1 MSGVNATQFTFEG
14 FEAVAARIRAAA
26 GGAAYLVV
34 QDRTVRGQDVRLGRH
49 DLSDESAEAADAAV
63 RWLAELAQRNTV
75 GEPWRRFRVK
85 VFGPKGLRLVDSGQ
99 FVCRN
104 RGVAPEAGER
114 AVILR
119 FAQRLRASGDQ
130 VDLLVATMMEER
142 VAC

>member
-1 MSGVNATQFTFEG
+1 M
-14 FEAVAARIRAAA
+14 
-26 GGAAYLVV
+26 
-34 QDRTVRGQDVRLGRH
+34 
-49 DLSDESAEAADAAV
+49 
-63 RWLAELAQRNTV
+63 

-85 VFGPKGLRLVDSGQ
+85 VWGPKGLRLVDSGQ
-99 FVCRN
+99 FVCRS

-119 FAQRLRASGDQ
+119 FAQRLRASGDR